1 MVYLSQNALLHYLS
15 SNRLVVGAEN
25 QVDLIMLLLNYSQ
38 HFNLSLFTQSLFC
51 QPGIFKMTV
60 YSDDKQFFCLFGGEN
75 DALLNV
81 EGVSQNVRILKN
93 ISISDLEWK
102 YKSSFKFFMVI
113 FS

>member
-1 MVYLSQNALLHYLS
+1 
-15 SNRLVVGAEN
+15 
-25 QVDLIMLLLNYSQ
+25 MLLLNYSQ

-81 EGVSQNVRILKN
+81 EGVS
-93 ISISDLEWK
+93 
-102 YKSSFKFFMVI
+102 
-113 FS
+113 